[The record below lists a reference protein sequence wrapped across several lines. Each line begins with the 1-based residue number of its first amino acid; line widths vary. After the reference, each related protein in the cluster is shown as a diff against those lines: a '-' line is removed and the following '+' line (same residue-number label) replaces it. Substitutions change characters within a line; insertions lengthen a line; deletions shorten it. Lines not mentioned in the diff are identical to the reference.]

1 MDTTDASS
9 RSWPS
14 DAPIR
19 HNGVTFDRRRCGRI
33 QRILR
38 ECPDITRVALAQ
50 RVCKMVGWQRFN
62 GELPERSCRNLLD
75 RLHKHGWIQLPPSRR
90 PAKTAQP
97 PPPAPAAD
105 GPLPA
110 WPEVGPREDASCPLL
125 VRPILPEEKAAFRLW
140 IQRHHYLG
148 YRPLVG
154 ESLCYAAFW
163 EGHLVALLAWAAAS
177 LKNAPRDASI
187 GWDEQT
193 KRERLPFVVQN
204 VRFVILPD
212 TDAPTHLASRVLAA
226 NLRRLSR
233 DWQAC
238 YRHPLLLA
246 ETFVDESRFQGT
258 CYRAANWIRLG
269 LTRGF
274 GRHGTTYRHHGVPKA
289 AWIYPLRADALS
301 RLRNAGIPPTVFS
314 KGDGVSQPVLNP
326 EALPL
331 DGDGGLLACLL
342 SIPDVR
348 KRRGLRHPLVTV
360 LAISTLAM
368 LMGKRSFLAI
378 AEFAAHLSPELLC
391 RLGARR
397 KKPPSEPTFRRTLAR
412 LPADEVDAAISRW
425 IIQQGIR
432 LNEAI
437 ALDGK
442 VCRGSADGD
451 TPAVH
456 LLSALLQREGV
467 VIRQLRVSDKTNEIP
482 CVKPLLQDLPIEGAM
497 VTADALHTQQTT
509 ARFIV
514 EEKKADYL
522 FVVKDNQ
529 PNLLRDIQLLNLS
542 AFPPSGADHR
552 EGARPSRNPPDLDLH
567 RTQ

>member
-14 DAPIR
+14 DEPIR
-19 HNGVTFDRRRCGRI
+19 HNGVTFDRHRCSRIRRI
-33 QRILR
+33 IR
-38 ECPDITRVALAQ
+38 ERPDITRVALAQ
-50 RVCKMVGWQRFN
+50 RVCTMVGWQRFN

-90 PAKTAQP
+90 QAKTAQP
-97 PPPAPAAD
+97 PPPAPSAD
-105 GPLPA
+105 SPLPA
-110 WPEVGPREDASCPLL
+110 WPEIGPREDASCPLL
-125 VRPILPEEKAAFRLW
+125 VRPILAEEKAAFRLW

-212 TDAPTHLASRVLAA
+212 IDAPAHLASRVLAA

-274 GRHGTTYRHHGVPKA
+274 GRHGSTYRHHGVPKA

-301 RLRNAGIPPTVFS
+301 RLRNAGIAPTVFPKEDGMS
-314 KGDGVSQPVLNP
+314 KPALNRVLPVSVRRSVAGGDFLQAGRFFSRRGPRARGRAGVGDCRSPNSSVVRDWSGVVGGRARRPVCRAIPLRAGEKRLWAQPC
-326 EALPL
+326 
-331 DGDGGLLACLL
+331 GGGCRRSSKA
-342 SIPDVR
+342 S
-348 KRRGLRHPLVTV
+348 KRR
-360 LAISTLAM
+360 
-368 LMGKRSFLAI
+368 
-378 AEFAAHLSPELLC
+378 E
-391 RLGARR
+391 
-397 KKPPSEPTFRRTLAR
+397 
-412 LPADEVDAAISRW
+412 
-425 IIQQGIR
+425 
-432 LNEAI
+432 
-437 ALDGK
+437 
-442 VCRGSADGD
+442 
-451 TPAVH
+451 
-456 LLSALLQREGV
+456 
-467 VIRQLRVSDKTNEIP
+467 
-482 CVKPLLQDLPIEGAM
+482 
-497 VTADALHTQQTT
+497 
-509 ARFIV
+509 
-514 EEKKADYL
+514 
-522 FVVKDNQ
+522 
-529 PNLLRDIQLLNLS
+529 
-542 AFPPSGADHR
+542 
-552 EGARPSRNPPDLDLH
+552 
-567 RTQ
+567 